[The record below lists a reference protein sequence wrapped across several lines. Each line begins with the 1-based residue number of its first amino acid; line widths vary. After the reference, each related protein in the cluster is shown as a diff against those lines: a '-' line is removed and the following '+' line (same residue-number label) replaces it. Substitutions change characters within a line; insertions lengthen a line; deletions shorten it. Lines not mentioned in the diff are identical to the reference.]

1 MEVVEPALQKKY
13 HKITGISR
21 GLLIGDNS
29 SPKLALAL
37 LKQQQQ
43 QDLINCIPNNK
54 INQQQQQSASQSS
67 SPSTSSQQPLNL
79 TKSNEVIENTRK
91 RGFGEGLS
99 GQDVANHPQNPER
112 SIIKDLLLNS
122 RGFGAVQASSL
133 DSEKLLSCP
142 FCNIAFRN
150 PDVLKYHTICYC
162 KGNQGNG
169 SSPVP
174 TEPIDPTSLAKLA
187 STSLRKQP
195 YKGPTTLVNLAAG
208 SQIKPVKQKPENI
221 VIENSSSP
229 SSSTTTTQM
238 LIQLP
243 RSTDFIQ
250 APLPSPGPL
259 LGKTRLVE
267 TYNNGLSD
275 SSFEDEKYGKRPRLN
290 YHHFQMPIMEEM
302 SPRNLQFVGG
312 EARIVDKIDD
322 KMMRYNSG
330 GSITSMS
337 PNPHS
342 DMMTSPS
349 FARGMSSGGR
359 VIQLCTTTSNEQPL
373 MTPKLSMS
381 ITPNLTPTLTTSSLA
396 GISSFTQ
403 FQFPP
408 INTITGYNPLT
419 LPPLLQQQQSPGI
432 PTSIVHGGRVIPH
445 VPGMPG
451 PDTSLAPKSNSPSK
465 RVVSPLRRNVPS
477 PLSIQ
482 SITSFPGRSSMAA
495 PAYNSQSARLT
506 PRIKIETDEKFKKI
520 PFKNGLKEIWSPMQE
535 QKKTFNFTR
544 IADNL
549 SPIRSQ
555 LIKEP
560 IKSPDSE
567 IRYFNFENLI
577 AKTEIL
583 IKPPSE
589 PSINR
594 TKRISPLTIEI
605 QDSNTQ
611 IKQRTELESPSSTK
625 VKKFLRPNSLPL
637 KPGTF
642 IPKRHHGITPTA
654 NTLPLISPETP
665 RPSRACVQ
673 LYLNGHAYT
682 YLGLKCSTKSTY
694 CTVSKTQP
702 KHFANEHKLSMYSNW
717 QTCDESNPHPM
728 GLSSTK
734 AMSMYDSRQ
743 RHHSFAV
750 SQIGSKDILVH
761 SQSTIMT
768 PYETDKEHYNHH
780 QQPIQPIPEEINN
793 RSMSPAG
800 SNILASIPG
809 GYESNEDYTYVRGRG
824 RGRYVCSECGIRC
837 KKPSMLK
844 KHIRTHTDVRPYTC
858 LHCSFRYNRCINCLT
873 FHFY

>member
-37 LKQQQQ
+37 LKQQQE
-43 QDLINCIPNNK
+43 LINSVPNK
-54 INQQQQQSASQSS
+54 MNQQQQ

-79 TKSNEVIENTRK
+79 TKGNEVMERK
-91 RGFGEGLS
+91 RGFSEGLS

-122 RGFGAVQASSL
+122 RGFGAVQASSV
-133 DSEKLLSCP
+133 DTEKLLSCP

-169 SSPVP
+169 PV
-174 TEPIDPTSLAKLA
+174 TEPDPTSLAKLA

-221 VIENSSSP
+221 VINPIVETSSQ
-229 SSSTTTTQM
+229 QM
-238 LIQLP
+238 VIQLP

-267 TYNNGLSD
+267 TYD
-275 SSFEDEKYGKRPRLN
+275 DETYGKRPRPN

-312 EARIVDKIDD
+312 EARIVDKIED

-337 PNPHS
+337 PNPHN
-342 DMMTSPS
+342 DMMGSPS

-381 ITPNLTPTLTTSSLA
+381 ITPNLTPTLTT
-396 GISSFTQ
+396 GISSLTH

-408 INTITGYNPLT
+408 INAITGYNPLT
-419 LPPLLQQQQSPGI
+419 LPPIQQQSPGI
-432 PTSIVHGGRVIPH
+432 PTSILHGGRVIPH

-451 PDTSLAPKSNSPSK
+451 PDTSLAPPKANSPSK
-465 RVVSPLRRNVPS
+465 MVVSPIRRNVPS

-482 SITSFPGRSSMAA
+482 SITSFSGRSTMPA
-495 PAYNSQSARLT
+495 PSFNCTPARLT
-506 PRIKIETDEKFKKI
+506 PRIKIENEEKFKKN
-520 PFKNGLKEIWSPMQE
+520 PFKNGIKEIWSPIQE
-535 QKKTFNFTR
+535 QKKSFNFTR

-549 SPIRSQ
+549 SPTRLQ
-555 LIKEP
+555 IKEP
-560 IKSPDSE
+560 IKSPDAE

-577 AKTEIL
+577 SKSEIL
-583 IKPPSE
+583 IKPP
-589 PSINR
+589 
-594 TKRISPLTIEI
+594 KKISPLMIEI

-611 IKQRTELESPSSTK
+611 IKRTELESPSTTK

-642 IPKRHHGITPTA
+642 IPKRHHGITPTQ

-743 RHHSFAV
+743 RHHNFAI

-768 PYETDKEHYNHH
+768 PFENDKEHYNHH
-780 QQPIQPIPEEINN
+780 QQPIQPIIDDNN
-793 RSMSPAG
+793 RSTSPAG

-858 LHCSFRYNRCINCLT
+858 LHCSFRYNRCIICLT
-873 FHFY
+873 FNFY

>member
-43 QDLINCIPNNK
+43 DLISSIPNK
-54 INQQQQQSASQSS
+54 NQQQSTL
-67 SPSTSSQQPLNL
+67 PSTSSQQPLNL
-79 TKSNEVIENTRK
+79 TKNNEIIENTRK
-91 RGFGEGLS
+91 RGFSEGLS

-122 RGFGAVQASSL
+122 RGFGAVQASSV

-162 KGNQGNG
+162 KGNQNNG
-169 SSPVP
+169 SPVI
-174 TEPIDPTSLAKLA
+174 EPDPTSLAKLA

-221 VIENSSSP
+221 VINSIVESSP
-229 SSSTTTTQM
+229 QQM
-238 LIQLP
+238 IIQLP

-267 TYNNGLSD
+267 TYNNGSECFND
-275 SSFEDEKYGKRPRLN
+275 DEKYGKRPRLN
-290 YHHFQMPIMEEM
+290 YHHFQMSIMEEM

-312 EARIVDKIDD
+312 EARIVDKIED

-342 DMMTSPS
+342 EISPS

-359 VIQLCTTTSNEQPL
+359 VIQLSTTTSNEQPL

-381 ITPNLTPTLTTSSLA
+381 ITPNLTPA
-396 GISSFTQ
+396 GISSMTH

-419 LPPLLQQQQSPGI
+419 LPPIQTQQSPGI

-451 PDTSLAPKSNSPSK
+451 PDSSLAPPKSHSPSK
-465 RVVSPLRRNVPS
+465 RVVSPNRRNVPS

-482 SITSFPGRSSMAA
+482 SITSFSGGRSSMSA
-495 PAYNSQSARLT
+495 PNFNRIQT
-506 PRIKIETDEKFKKI
+506 PRIKIEGDEKLKKI
-520 PFKNGLKEIWSPMQE
+520 PFKNGLKEIWSPLQE
-535 QKKTFNFTR
+535 QQKKSFNFTR

-549 SPIRSQ
+549 SPIRPI
-555 LIKEP
+555 IKEP

-577 AKTEIL
+577 AKSEIL
-583 IKPPSE
+583 IKPTP
-589 PSINR
+589 
-594 TKRISPLTIEI
+594 TKKISPLMIEI

-611 IKQRTELESPSSTK
+611 IKRTELESPSSTK

-702 KHFANEHKLSMYSNW
+702 KHFPNEHKLSMYSNW

-743 RHHSFAV
+743 RHHNFSV

-768 PYETDKEHYNHH
+768 PYENDKEHRYNHH
-780 QQPIQPIPEEINN
+780 QQPIQSICDDLINN
-793 RSMSPAG
+793 RSTSPA
-800 SNILASIPG
+800 NILASIPG

-858 LHCSFRYNRCINCLT
+858 LHCSFRYNRCIISLIFN
-873 FHFY
+873 FN

>member
-37 LKQQQQ
+37 LKQQQ
-43 QDLINCIPNNK
+43 DLISSIPNKN
-54 INQQQQQSASQSS
+54 NQQQQQSTSQ
-67 SPSTSSQQPLNL
+67 SPSTSTQQPLNL
-79 TKSNEVIENTRK
+79 TKCNEIIENTRK
-91 RGFGEGLS
+91 RGFSEGLS

-122 RGFGAVQASSL
+122 RGFGAVQAS
-133 DSEKLLSCP
+133 DVDTEKLLSCP

-162 KGNQGNG
+162 KGNQSNG
-169 SSPVP
+169 TPV
-174 TEPIDPTSLAKLA
+174 TEPDPTSLAKLA

-208 SQIKPVKQKPENI
+208 SQIKSVKQKPENI
-221 VIENSSSP
+221 TIVETSP
-229 SSSTTTTQM
+229 QQM
-238 LIQLP
+238 IIQLP

-267 TYNNGLSD
+267 TYNNGSECFD
-275 SSFEDEKYGKRPRLN
+275 DEKYGKRPRLN

-312 EARIVDKIDD
+312 EARIVDKVED

-337 PNPHS
+337 PNPHG

-396 GISSFTQ
+396 GISSMTH

-419 LPPLLQQQQSPGI
+419 LPPIQTQQSPGI

-451 PDTSLAPKSNSPSK
+451 PDTSLAPPKSNSPSK
-465 RVVSPLRRNVPS
+465 RVVSPQRRNVPS

-482 SITSFPGRSSMAA
+482 SITSFSGRSAMPA
-495 PAYNSQSARLT
+495 PNFNCTPSRLT
-506 PRIKIETDEKFKKI
+506 PRIKIENDEKFKKM
-520 PFKNGLKEIWSPMQE
+520 PFKNGFKEIWSPMQE
-535 QKKTFNFTR
+535 QQQKKSFNFTR
-544 IADNL
+544 IADNNL
-549 SPIRSQ
+549 SPV
-555 LIKEP
+555 IKAP

-577 AKTEIL
+577 SKSEIL
-583 IKPPSE
+583 IKPPPE
-589 PSINR
+589 PP
-594 TKRISPLTIEI
+594 KKISPLMIEI

-611 IKQRTELESPSSTK
+611 IKRTELESPSSTK

-743 RHHSFAV
+743 RHHNFSV

-780 QQPIQPIPEEINN
+780 QQPIQSICDDLNN
-793 RSMSPAG
+793 RSTSPAG

-858 LHCSFRYNRCINCLT
+858 LHCSFRYNRCIICLT
-873 FHFY
+873 FNFY